1 MVVEFQI
8 LLQIILNQV
17 DSMQLINNFDIKKK
31 QIIQIDVQE
40 KNMAKYE
47 HFLNNEIKELI
58 EISKFIYE

>member
-31 QIIQIDVQE
+31 
-40 KNMAKYE
+40 
-47 HFLNNEIKELI
+47 
-58 EISKFIYE
+58 